1 MEFTLVYRGPLKAD
15 KTRIGRI
22 EHKQAIRRAF
32 HKQLKSLW
40 TLPPLQGQEHW
51 LADNPPENEIS
62 IIQKVGN
69 FRFAPLVNQKLAL
82 VTEIDIIML
91 RPEAPG
97 KIVTQGGDIDNR
109 LKTLFDSFRMPKTT
123 NEIPKD
129 DKPQEDENPFF
140 CLLEDDNLITK
151 VSVVTDRLLEPHDNE
166 SFVVLMIKVRT
177 RATVICFDTID
188 LA

>member
-1 MEFTLVYRGPLKAD
+1 MEFTLVYQGPLKAD
-15 KTRIGRI
+15 KERPGWI
-22 EHKQAIRRAF
+22 EHKQAIRRVF

-40 TLPPLQGQEHW
+40 TIPPLQGQEQW
-51 LADNPPENEIS
+51 LNDNPPENDIS
-62 IIQKVGN
+62 IIQKVRD

-82 VTEIDIIML
+82 VAEIDITML

-109 LKTLFDSFRMPKTT
+109 LKTLFDFFRMPETT
-123 NEIPKD
+123 DEIPKD

-151 VSVVTDRLLEPHDNE
+151 VSVVTDRLLEPYDND

-177 RATVICFDTID
+177 RVTVVSCDTID
-188 LA
+188 FA